1 MKGFVS
7 DRKTEEDENK
17 MKNNNYRTNMGKRIM
32 GLMAAIALSASLL
45 AGCGQSNRDAESVRD
60 TVSIGEERTEAQRP
74 ESNAGTGDFSENSTD
89 TGNMEN
95 QTGGDQATESGGT
108 QLEVRFGDSGEP
120 FMMTLLDNETAAA
133 VARYV
138 GTSDWRLPIYERD
151 ADADYSVLQ
160 YYDIPSRY
168 EIPSNS
174 ETVTEAKAGDVFYSD
189 PNRIVLFYH
198 DAEISA
204 EYTKIGTFE
213 ATEEFIT
220 AVEENPVLEG
230 WGNKI
235 IQISQP

>member
-32 GLMAAIALSASLL
+32 GWMAAIALSASLL

-138 GTSDWRLPIYERD
+138 GTSGWRLPIYERD
-151 ADADYSVLQ
+151 ADADYSMLQ